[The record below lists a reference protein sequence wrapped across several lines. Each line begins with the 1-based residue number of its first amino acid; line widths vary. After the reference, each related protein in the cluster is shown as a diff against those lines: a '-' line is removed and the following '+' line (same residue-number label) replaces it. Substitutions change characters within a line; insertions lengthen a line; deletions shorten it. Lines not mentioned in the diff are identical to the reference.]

1 MENTTPLNT
10 RLQAVRTGVGI
21 APKGRILASRRR
33 GTAVP
38 EVRKQR
44 MPETVHKQQ
53 RASAAPGTSWK
64 MLLGAAVFAVAA
76 LYAASAPITP
86 TTYTPVKGTAIRGV
100 SRPSVMS
107 SAKQIAANYYN
118 ASYVRDVDTLG
129 LWPPQAESEEQPQ
142 VVLLSHAPRG
152 PVRTLAIN
160 PSDADVSV
168 SHTRRAQA
176 PRVHTPAMVRRVQE
190 IIKFYAPKGVDPK
203 PLAER
208 IVWESAR
215 QGYDPLF
222 VAAVIKA
229 ESRFNSSAR
238 SHVGA
243 RGLMQIMPATG
254 RWLAGKHNIDRL
266 QLYDRDQNLK
276 LGIAYLK
283 ELEQEYGGDK
293 VMTLVAYNW
302 GPGHVQSAG
311 RGKRRIPGDV
321 MRYAVRILNDYRRW
335 RGDAITPAR
344 AIG

>member
-1 MENTTPLNT
+1 MENTTHLNT
-10 RLQAVRTGVGI
+10 RLHAIRAGVGI
-21 APKGRILASRRR
+21 APKGRILGSRR
-33 GTAVP
+33 GNTAVA

-44 MPETVHKQQ
+44 APETRQEQQ
-53 RASAAPGTSWK
+53 RASAASGTSWK

-76 LYAASAPITP
+76 LYAASAPINP
-86 TTYTPVKGTAIRGV
+86 TTYAAVKGAAIRGT

-107 SAKQIAANYYN
+107 SAKEIAANYYN
-118 ASYVRDVDTLG
+118 ARYVRDVDTLG
-129 LWPPQAESEEQPQ
+129 FFPLQPESKEQPQ
-142 VVLLSHAPRG
+142 VVLLGHAPRG
-152 PVRTLAIN
+152 PVRTPVIN
-160 PSDADVSV
+160 RSDADTSV
-168 SHTRRAQA
+168 SHTAQAQA